1 MVLGPAHGLDPLM
14 IGGPDLIDIVRDVG
28 RADEADGVDQRVFQ
42 DRIHGQ
48 LVAVD
53 HVEHPGRGPRLH
65 HQFGQTHWHRR
76 IAVGGLQDEGV
87 AHRDGHAEHPHRNHG
102 REVERGDARDDA
114 QRLAHRV
121 NVDAGTRAP
130 GVIALQRM
138 RDAAGE
144 LDEFQ
149 AALDVALGVG
159 DDLAV
164 LAGQQL
170 GQLRHVGLDQPLEL
184 EHHPRAALGIGRGTA
199 FEGVLGRL
207 HGPVHLLDRR
217 QLHPGLNLAGVRVEH
232 VGEAARGPDEG
243 RAVDEMVDVAQAGPR
258 MPELALAIAPAGSCL
273 S

>member
-1 MVLGPAHGLDPLM
+1 MVLGAAHGLDALM
-14 IGGPDLIDIVRDVG
+14 IGGARLIDIVCDVG
-28 RADEADGVDQRVFQ
+28 RTDEADGMDQRMGQ
-42 DRIHGQ
+42 DGVHRR
-48 LVAVD
+48 LVAVH
-53 HVEHPGRGPRLH
+53 HVQHAVRRPGLQ
-65 HQFGQTHWHRR
+65 HQFGQTDRHRR
-76 IAVGGLQDEGV
+76 IALGRFQNEGV
-87 AHRDGHAEHPHRNHG
+87 AHRDGHAEHPHRDHG

-130 GVIALQRM
+130 GVFALQRM

-184 EHHPRAALGIGRGTA
+184 EHHPRAALGIGRGPA

-207 HGPVHLLDRR
+207 DGPVHLLDRR

-232 VGEAARGPDEG
+232 VGEAARGPGEG